1 MKKLE
6 AVIFDMDGVLFDTER
21 MSCECCF
28 EAAKQL
34 GLTLAEEAVYGGCG
48 RNEASLRRHIMETEE
63 PWYPNG
69 TFPYEKY
76 RERFMALFQESLER
90 ELPIKKGVRELLE
103 YLKEKQ
109 IKTAIASST
118 KGPLVRKHLERTGL
132 SGYFQEIVSGDMVE
146 KSKPEPDIFL
156 EACRRLGTRP
166 ENCYVIEDSHNG
178 IRAAYAAG
186 MHPIMVP
193 DLMEVTEEMK
203 SLAEEI
209 LGSLCAV
216 QEFLQGSG
224 I

>member
-34 GLTLAEEAVYGGCG
+34 VLTLAEEAVYGGCG

-76 RERFMALFQESLER
+76 RERFMALFQERLER
-90 ELPIKKGVRELLE
+90 ELPVKKGVRELLE

-146 KSKPEPDIFL
+146 KVSRSRIF
-156 EACRRLGTRP
+156 
-166 ENCYVIEDSHNG
+166 I
-178 IRAAYAAG
+178 
-186 MHPIMVP
+186 
-193 DLMEVTEEMK
+193 
-203 SLAEEI
+203 
-209 LGSLCAV
+209 
-216 QEFLQGSG
+216 
-224 I
+224 